1 MLKIKGD
8 ILSWKT
14 SNQGGLS
21 LPCQLQNLQFTTATG
36 HPCTIPHGKGS
47 EMWIGLPYS
56 LLTASP
62 RLHWGGR
69 QPRKLGSGS
78 RNIRTEHP
86 LITTKHCQASHNI
99 KPPEDQR
106 FGNTL
111 SHRMKEAVAIKQ
123 RKPPLNRD
131 EGLALPAMTHETT
144 RAHMICADLR
154 WPPFRWRQPR
164 DSVEIF

>member
-36 HPCTIPHGKGS
+36 HPCTIPHGKSS
-47 EMWIGLPYS
+47 EMWIGLPHS

-69 QPRKLGSGS
+69 QPRKLCSGS

-106 FGNTL
+106 FGNIE
-111 SHRMKEAVAIKQ
+111 SHQWRS
-123 RKPPLNRD
+123 D
-131 EGLALPAMTHETT
+131 ERSRRHKTEETSFEPGWGARPASYDPWDHTSPH
-144 RAHMICADLR
+144 DLR
-154 WPPFRWRQPR
+154 WPPLTT
-164 DSVEIF
+164 I